1 MIKIVLFILIFIFNG
16 FLFSQSLPI
25 FLDGKTDDWNI
36 PVPTYTD
43 DVGDGNNY
51 DFRYFS
57 ATNDEEFLYIRLNL
71 TPECKLL
78 EDNSLALYIDGDN
91 NISTGL
97 SVNGIGAELE
107 WDFGLRSG
115 TFYKSVNTPIT
126 YADIIYRSLP
136 TVTDTTY
143 EIAIGRDALP
153 NGADLL
159 FTSSTIRIFF
169 RDNDTGGDWM
179 PNNGVTF
186 SYTFDETPVS
196 PIVPIEMN
204 REDTTLLRVM
214 DYNVLN
220 DGLIDMIRQ
229 PYFERILQAI
239 DPDII
244 CFSECVNSSAQQVKQ
259 VMDQILPLSG
269 SQGWNTMKQDY
280 DDVIASKYP
289 ILQYW
294 DYYDTTGRS
303 FASLIDL
310 PDYFENDFLTIN
322 AHLKCCGGQVN
333 DDKRQTEVDAIISFL
348 LDTKSLGGNV
358 DLLSETPFII
368 LGDLNLVGLRQQLTT
383 LVTGEI
389 INTQLFGQGGHPD
402 WDETDLEDLIAQQTD
417 KRTAYTWRDDG
428 GSYPPG
434 RLDFQIYS
442 NSVMGVE
449 KAFVLQT
456 EVMSSER
463 LSQYGLQQFDTRNAS
478 DHFPKVTDYN
488 LNITSVVSENT
499 KPILFHLKQNYPNP
513 FNPNTVISWQS
524 ALDGY
529 QTLKIY
535 DVLGNKIATLVDEY
549 RPAGDY
555 KVDFNGSGLSSGVYF
570 YVLQIIPY
578 SGKNYVARK
587 KMLLL
592 K

>member
-1 MIKIVLFILIFIFNG
+1 MIKIVLFILIFIFND

-36 PVPTYTD
+36 PVPTYIDT
-43 DVGDGNNY
+43 VGDGNNY

-57 ATNDEEFLYIRLNL
+57 VTNDEEFLYIRLNL

-91 NISTGL
+91 NINTGL
-97 SVNGIGAELE
+97 SVNGVGAELE
-107 WDFGLRSG
+107 WDFGIRSG
-115 TFYKSVNTPIT
+115 TFYKSVSTPIT

-153 NGADLL
+153 NGTDLL
-159 FTSSTIRIFF
+159 FTSSTIKIFF

-179 PNNGVTF
+179 PGNGETF
-186 SYTFDETPVS
+186 IYTFDDTTQLPQL
-196 PIVPIEMN
+196 IPIEISK
-204 REDTTLLRVM
+204 EDTTLLRVV

-220 DGLIDMIRQ
+220 DGLTDMNRR

-239 DPDII
+239 NPDII
-244 CFSECVNSSAQQVKQ
+244 CFNECFNSSETQVKTAISQ
-259 VMDQILPLSG
+259 MLPGTNWDAVKLDNGNVTVSRYQILQNWL
-269 SQGWNTMKQDY
+269 
-280 DDVIASKYP
+280 VYP
-289 ILQYW
+289 GHRI
-294 DYYDTTGRS
+294 T
-303 FASLIDL
+303 ASLINL
-310 PDYFENDFLTIN
+310 PDYFGTDLLTIN
-322 AHLKCCGGQVN
+322 AHLKCCGGETE
-333 DDKRQTEVDAIISFL
+333 DSTRQSEVDAIISFL
-348 LDTKSLGGNV
+348 LDVKSGNV
-358 DLLSETPFII
+358 DPIQSQTPFII

-383 LVTGEI
+383 LVTGDI
-389 INTQLFGQGGHPD
+389 INTQDGGYPD
-402 WDETDLEDLIAQQTD
+402 WDGTPLEDLIAQQTD
-417 KRTAYTWRDDG
+417 KRTAYTWRNDEV
-428 GSYPPG
+428 SYRPYPPS

-463 LSQYGLQQFDTRNAS
+463 LSEYGLQQFDTRSAS
-478 DHFPKVTDYN
+478 DHFPKVTDYS
-488 LNITSVVSENT
+488 LNITSVVSENA
-499 KPILFHLKQNYPNP
+499 KPITFHLKQNYPNP

-524 ALDGY
+524 AVDGY

-535 DVLGNKIATLVDEY
+535 DVLGNEITTLADGY
-549 RPAGDY
+549 RPAGEY
-555 KVDFNGSGLSSGVYF
+555 KINFNGSGLSSGVYF
-570 YVLQIIPY
+570 YTLQIFPSSG
-578 SGKNYVARK
+578 SGKNYVACK